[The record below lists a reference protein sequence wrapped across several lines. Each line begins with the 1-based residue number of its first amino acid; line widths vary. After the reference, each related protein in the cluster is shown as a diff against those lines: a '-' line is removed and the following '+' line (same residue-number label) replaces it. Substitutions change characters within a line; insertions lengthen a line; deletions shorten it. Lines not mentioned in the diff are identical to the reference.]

1 MSRTFDSKCYELA
14 EAFLADEPDLDTE
27 ANRRA
32 LAAEIQDV
40 IEGFIA
46 DAEAR
51 RKAKEAA

>member
-1 MSRTFDSKCYELA
+1 MRTFDSKCYELA
-14 EAFLADEPDLDTE
+14 EAFLDDSPDLDTE

-40 IEGFIA
+40 IEGFVA

-51 RKAKEAA
+51 RQVREAA